1 MTVDKNLFVHDLSI
15 VAVLKDEA
23 PYLKEWLDYHLA
35 AGVDHFFL
43 YDNVNS
49 EETRE
54 VLKPYVEDERVNYFS
69 VPGEDM
75 TIPVY
80 NDAARRFR
88 FVTRY
93 MAFVDVDEFIFP
105 KTEQSI
111 VEIVDEVLSQDERA
125 AALAVNWQ
133 IFGSNGEETADFS
146 RGVLERFTR
155 RAPSDWF
162 ELPTE
167 NSLPFGNIHVRTIAN
182 PRYIRSIVN
191 PHFAFYFEGKFAV
204 NSAGGRVQ
212 FWGSEPVLIDKIV
225 INRYTKTREEFQKKY
240 GDAPEIFAKN
250 DRNDEVDEDI
260 WLYRD
265 LRAES
270 YTPRKNFE
278 REDFFRT
285 LEEILLPAMRSD
297 VPQEFFAG
305 KQELF
310 LTCRALA
317 NILKRR
323 YPKDTR
329 GKFMEEAAL
338 RAVSRTHFSGMTLA
352 ETLMMLNCLPT
363 ILSLTYPVV
372 EDIRQN
378 CMEFAKQLMTDLRNK
393 RQWESFVEMGNYLDL
408 LMAFGAHAPKPQ
420 D

>member
-1 MTVDKNLFVHDLSI
+1 MAVDKSLFLHDLAI
-15 VAVLKDEA
+15 VAILRDEA

-35 AGVDHFFL
+35 AGVDHFYL
-43 YDNVNS
+43 YDVANS

-54 VLKPYVEDERVNYFS
+54 VLKPYVEDEIIDYFN
-69 VPGEDM
+69 VPDENM
-75 TIPVY
+75 TIPIY
-80 NDAARRFR
+80 NDATRRFR

-105 KTEQSI
+105 KTEQSV
-111 VEIVDEVLSQDERA
+111 VEVVDEILSQDERA
-125 AALAVNWQ
+125 TALAVNWQ
-133 IFGSNGEETADFS
+133 IFGSNGEETADYS

-155 RAPSDWF
+155 RAPKDWF
-162 ELPTE
+162 EPPTE
-167 NSLPFGNIHVRTIAN
+167 TSLPFGNIHVRTIAN
-182 PRYIRSIVN
+182 PRYIRCIVN

-212 FWGSEPVLIDKIV
+212 FWGNEPVLTDKIV

-240 GDAPEIFAKN
+240 GDAPEMFEKN

-270 YTPRKNFE
+270 YTPPPKFD
-278 REDFFRT
+278 REKYFRT

-310 LTCRALA
+310 LTCRLMAS
-317 NILKRR
+317 ILKRR

-352 ETLMMLNCLPT
+352 DTLMMLNSLPQ
-363 ILSLTYPVV
+363 ILSLPYPAV
-372 EDIRQN
+372 EEIRQN
-378 CMEFAKQLMTDLRNK
+378 CMEFVKQMMSDLRKK
-393 RQWESFVEMGNYLDL
+393 RQWESFVEMGNFLDL
-408 LMAFGAHAPKPQ
+408 LMAFGARPVKE
-420 D
+420 